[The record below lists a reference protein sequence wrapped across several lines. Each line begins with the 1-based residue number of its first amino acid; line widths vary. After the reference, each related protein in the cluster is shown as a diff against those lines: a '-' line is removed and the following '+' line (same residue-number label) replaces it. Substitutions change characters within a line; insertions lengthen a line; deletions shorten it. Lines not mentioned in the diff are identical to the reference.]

1 MVVKFVE
8 MHLPLGCFV
17 DFLWLRAGRN
27 ARLSRSVD
35 SGSCLCHMWGAT
47 MLFAVSQISQRLLLN
62 ATDISHSYFV
72 WIFLSALALAL
83 LYVIVMFAALVV
95 LHFTHSMTSHRM
107 LPFPL
112 PRIFSY
118 AFTRNFCGWQLVQNY
133 CSEKV
138 SRFLFSPSSFS
149 PSVARFS
156 FTLKWKNLWE
166 DKLSSA
172 KVRAEF

>member
-1 MVVKFVE
+1 MYVKWSLNSLKCICRLAASLIFYDCGQNVT
-8 MHLPLGCFV
+8 LGCP
-17 DFLWLRAGRN
+17 N
-27 ARLSRSVD
+27 VD
-35 SGSCLCHMWGAT
+35 SGSCLCHMRGAT

-72 WIFLSALALAL
+72 WIFLSTLALAL
-83 LYVIVMFAALVV
+83 LYVIVMFAALLV

-112 PRIFSY
+112 PRVLSY

-138 SRFLFSPSSFS
+138 SRFLFSPSSF
-149 PSVARFS
+149 PLLLPVF
-156 FTLKWKNLWE
+156 
-166 DKLSSA
+166 
-172 KVRAEF
+172 V